1 MDSKSKLSFFKTF
14 YFVISYFFLK
24 NKNSTATQI
33 AHVKL
38 CDFGVS
44 RAVDDE
50 NLRTFVGEQVEGTI
64 LYMAPEMI
72 GAKVFSQKCDV
83 YSFGVCLWE
92 ALSRRAPFSGPEYEK
107 MSRFQFDE
115 AKAAG
120 ALPGDMPKNCTPRA
134 KALIEACLAVS
145 ISYGLFEIFSVCLVC
160 LVCLVC
166 VLSVLSNSL

>member
-1 MDSKSKLSFFKTF
+1 MSKIVCFLCTEKNLSLYVLVTNLD
-14 YFVISYFFLK
+14 FVRSSP
-24 NKNSTATQI
+24 NTP
-33 AHVKL
+33 HVKL

-50 NLRTFVGEQVEGTI
+50 KLRTFVGEQVEGTI

-83 YSFGVCLWE
+83 YSFGVCVWE
-92 ALSRRAPFSGPEYEK
+92 MLSRTTPFSGPEYEK

-120 ALPGDMPKNCTPRA
+120 ALPGDVPSSCTPRA
-134 KALIEACLAVS
+134 RALIEGCLAVRYTYIFLLFLQIEKNHIDIDKRCS
-145 ISYGLFEIFSVCLVC
+145 ILLLF
-160 LVCLVC
+160 
-166 VLSVLSNSL
+166 